1 MAILPQI
8 IGRIPREKDE
18 ERKRVTEIEELLSA
32 LNRII
37 VLNPDPS
44 QMRDYNRITDVRLKM
59 DASNI
64 SAALYDICKDA
75 EKKTR
80 ILDFMRRLPEN
91 EIKDISFIKTK
102 IGDIIFALKE
112 KYMSSSELVDAKKL
126 SDGTLRCI
134 AIITALLSAEEDS
147 IVIVEEADNGIH
159 PSRLQ
164 ALINEVE
171 EICVENNSDIIIT
184 THNSGLL
191 DMYDGELISGVNLIY
206 REVKEGVSK
215 IISIEDIAGA
225 FGIIASE
232 GLGDSLI
239 SQKLITAVKNKK
251 NDANFEWLGVQ

>member
-1 MAILPQI
+1 
-8 IGRIPREKDE
+8 
-18 ERKRVTEIEELLSA
+18 
-32 LNRII
+32 
-37 VLNPDPS
+37 
-44 QMRDYNRITDVRLKM
+44 
-59 DASNI
+59 
-64 SAALYDICKDA
+64 
-75 EKKTR
+75 
-80 ILDFMRRLPEN
+80 
-91 EIKDISFIKTK
+91 
-102 IGDIIFALKE
+102 
-112 KYMSSSELVDAKKL
+112 
-126 SDGTLRCI
+126 
-134 AIITALLSAEEDS
+134 
-147 IVIVEEADNGIH
+147 
-159 PSRLQ
+159 
-164 ALINEVE
+164 VE